1 MIIDDERNEV
11 EAVEVD
17 YENIDEILC
26 APMSRQQTNE
36 FMKFNQ
42 VHQYIRDQEVHSQLQ
57 LDLIEHLQQLQAM
70 AAPKQFFKVVIKK
83 FKLYK
88 V

>member
-1 MIIDDERNEV
+1 MIIEYERDEF

-17 YENIDEILC
+17 YEKIDEILC
-26 APMSRQQTNE
+26 TPVSPQQTNE

-42 VHQYIRDQEVHSQLQ
+42 VYQRIRDQEVHSQLQ

-70 AAPKQFFKVVIKK
+70 AAPKQ
-83 FKLYK
+83 L
-88 V
+88 